1 MDERPRIS
9 RPRAE
14 PEIIPPGDQPARW
27 ENSDDNA
34 PRIHVV
40 RMGPVG
46 VFALLVIVALLAVVL
61 AVVLVGAILIWIP
74 IAGLLL
80 AVAILSGLWRGSLR
94 RGG

>member
-1 MDERPRIS
+1 MDERPGIS

-27 ENSDDNA
+27 EDSDATA

-46 VFALLVIVALLAVVL
+46 VFALLLIVALLAAVF

-80 AVAILSGLWRGSLR
+80 AVAIVSSLWRGSLR

>member
-1 MDERPRIS
+1 
-9 RPRAE
+9 
-14 PEIIPPGDQPARW
+14 
-27 ENSDDNA
+27 
-34 PRIHVV
+34 
-40 RMGPVG
+40 
-46 VFALLVIVALLAVVL
+46 L